1 MDVGFIFYNEENL
14 NMKKKWIILLM
25 IFILLLIIARVIY
38 SAIFKNGQVEYQFV
52 ELTRG
57 DLENT
62 ISSTGTINPVTKV
75 EVGTQ
80 VSGILDRLYVD
91 FNDRVRKGQLLAVL
105 DTIPL
110 KLAVLDAEANLQRI
124 NSQLEQAQEEYQR
137 NQSMF
142 EKNLISESEFLPFKI
157 TLRTQQ
163 ATVKSAE
170 VNLQRAERNLKYA
183 VIRSPISGIVIQRNV
198 EAGQTVAA
206 SLQAPTLF
214 IIAGNL
220 AQMEIHAQVDESDIG
235 QIREGQAVRFTVS
248 AYPTQ
253 KFTGTVRQIRL
264 QPELVSNVVN
274 YTVVIDASN
283 EQNLLLPGMTATV
296 DFIIEQ
302 KKDALLIPNTALRF
316 QPSQQEIE
324 KFMERKK
331 KEFGTLPDSLR
342 AQRTGRPGPGG
353 MFNPQSGGNN
363 RSVSDM
369 KQAWFLDEDG
379 KLTMEP
385 IKPGI
390 SDGSKTEIVKSRH
403 LKEGMKVINSSGK
416 AGDSSTQPNVN
427 LNRTFGPGPRPF

>member
-1 MDVGFIFYNEENL
+1 
-14 NMKKKWIILLM
+14 MKKKWIILLI
-25 IFILLLIIARVIY
+25 IFILLLIIVRVIY

-52 ELTRG
+52 EVTRG
-57 DLENT
+57 ELENT

-91 FNDRVRKGQLLAVL
+91 FNDRVTKGQLLAVL

-124 NSQLEQAQEEYQR
+124 SSQLEQAHEEFQR

-157 TLRTQQ
+157 NLKTQQ
-163 ATVKSAE
+163 AAIKSAE

-220 AQMEIHAQVDESDIG
+220 SQMEIHAQVDESDIG
-235 QIREGQAVRFTVS
+235 QIKDGQAVRFTVS
-248 AYPTQ
+248 AYPAQ
-253 KFTGTVRQIRL
+253 KFSGVVRQIRL
-264 QPELVSNVVN
+264 QPEVVSNVVN
-274 YTVVIDASN
+274 YTVVIDAAN
-283 EQNLLLPGMTATV
+283 DQNLLLPGMTATV

-302 KKDALLIPNTALRF
+302 KKDALLVPNTALRF
-316 QPSQQEIE
+316 QPSQEEIE

-331 KEFGTLPDSLR
+331 KEFADLPDSLKV
-342 AQRTGRPGPGG
+342 QRTGRPGSGG
-353 MFNPQSGGNN
+353 MFNPSLGGNN
-363 RSVSDM
+363 QPPSDM
-369 KQAWFLDEDG
+369 KQVWFLDEDG

-385 IKPGI
+385 IKTGI
-390 SDGSKTEIVKSRH
+390 SDGSKTEIVRSRH
-403 LKEGMKVINSSGK
+403 LKEGMKVINGSGK
-416 AGDSSTQPNVN
+416 SGSISGQSNVN
-427 LNRTFGPGPRPF
+427 LNRTFGSPGPRPF